1 VTAEALVVRGLTRR
15 YGRREAVSA
24 LDLTVHEG
32 DVYGFLGPN
41 GAGKT
46 TALRCILDL
55 IRRDAGEIRI
65 FGDVGRAARRHV
77 GAIVETPA
85 FHNWL
90 SGRENLRLA
99 CLYAGLSG
107 DTADREVERTLE
119 RVGLSAR
126 AKDPVGGYSLGMR
139 QRLALART
147 LLGKPRL
154 LLLDEPTNGLDP
166 TGMREVRDLVR
177 SLALTDRIT
186 VLLSSHL
193 LAEVQQVCNRVGI
206 LSEGRLKAEGAV
218 SDLLAADVSVRRT
231 VEIGA
236 DPGALRA
243 AVATMPEV
251 TVEGP
256 GGEGRL
262 RVRLAGIEVP
272 ELVRRLVAAGVAIE
286 SVLPDRRN
294 LEDVFVEVTSGKPSS

>member
-1 VTAEALVVRGLTRR
+1 MTAEALVVRGLTRR

-55 IRRDAGEIRI
+55 IRRDAGTIRI

-99 CLYAGLSG
+99 CLYTGLSG
-107 DTADREVERTLE
+107 DGADREVERVLE
-119 RVGLSAR
+119 RVGLTAR
-126 AKDPVGGYSLGMR
+126 AKDPAGAYSLGMR
-139 QRLALART
+139 QRLALARA
-147 LLGKPRL
+147 LLGRPRL

-166 TGMREVRDLVR
+166 SGMREVRDLVR

-218 SDLLAADVSVRRT
+218 GELLAGDVSMRRV
-231 VEIGA
+231 VEIGGDA
-236 DPGALRA
+236 EALRL
-243 AVATMPEV
+243 AVASMPEV
-251 TVEGP
+251 ALEGP
-256 GGEGRL
+256 GGEGR
-262 RVRLAGIEVP
+262 VRLRLTGMEIP

-286 SVLPDRRN
+286 TVLPDRRN
-294 LEDVFVEVTSGKPSS
+294 LEDVFVEVTSGTRAP

>member
-1 VTAEALVVRGLTRR
+1 MTAEALVVRGLTRR

-46 TALRCILDL
+46 TALRCVLDL

-65 FGDVGRAARRHV
+65 FGDVGRTARRHG

-107 DTADREVERTLE
+107 DGADRAVESVLE

-126 AKDPVGGYSLGMR
+126 AKDPAGAYSLGMR

-147 LLGKPRL
+147 LLGTPRL

-186 VLLSSHL
+186 VVLSSHL

-218 SDLLAADVSVRRT
+218 GELLAGDVSVRRT
-231 VEIGA
+231 VEVGA
-236 DPGALRA
+236 DPDALRV
-243 AVATMPEV
+243 AVANIPEV

-256 GGEGRL
+256 GAEGRV
-262 RVRLAGIEVP
+262 RVRLAGMEVP
-272 ELVRRLVAAGVAIE
+272 ELVRRLVAAGVAID

-294 LEDVFVEVTSGKPSS
+294 LEDVFVEVTSGKASP